1 MASSLVKMDASDA
14 CSTQLFNPQTM
25 EWEQEVLDYVMGSID
40 EDDAYE
46 RVKGG
51 KRLKQMLGEVERDGA
66 KPVHSRFL
74 KLSFSLSTKKLTE
87 EIRMQVGTISD
98 YMSKRFGFA
107 PGEFSFLSEFSPSEA
122 YSLWNSQ
129 IVSSFPSPVHLP
141 LHSSPTRYPTL
152 PRSPLPLL
160 NAKSFSPFRPLR
172 PTLSSLLL
180 PLSLHLLNTSSFS
193 TPSMLEK
200 SVIS

>member
-1 MASSLVKMDASDA
+1 
-14 CSTQLFNPQTM
+14 M

-51 KRLKQMLGEVERDGA
+51 KRLKEMLGEVDRDGA
-66 KPVHSRFL
+66 KPVRSLFL
-74 KLSFSLSTKKLTE
+74 KLSFSLSEKKLNE
-87 EIRMQVGTISD
+87 VDCVQVGTISN
-98 YMSKRFGFA
+98 YMSKRFGFS
-107 PGEFSFLSEFSPSEA
+107 PGEFSFLSELSPSEA

-129 IVSSFPSPVHLP
+129 IVSSFLSPVHLP
-141 LHSSPTRYPTL
+141 PPSSPTHCLTL
-152 PRSPLPLL
+152 PLPLL

-172 PTLSSLLL
+172 PTLSSLPL
-180 PLSLHLLNTSSFS
+180 PPSLHLLNINSSA

-200 SVIS
+200 SVNS